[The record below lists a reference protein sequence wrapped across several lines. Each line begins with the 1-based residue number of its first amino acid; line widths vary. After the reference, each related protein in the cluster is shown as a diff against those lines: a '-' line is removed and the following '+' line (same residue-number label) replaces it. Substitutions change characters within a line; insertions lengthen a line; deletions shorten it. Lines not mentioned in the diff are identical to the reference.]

1 MLINAVL
8 ALLAIIKHIMAF
20 YTLLKA
26 ISHKTKSNEDK
37 LNNYKINSK
46 YLYLWR
52 ILLIK
57 S

>member
-46 YLYLWR
+46 YLYL
-52 ILLIK
+52 
-57 S
+57 